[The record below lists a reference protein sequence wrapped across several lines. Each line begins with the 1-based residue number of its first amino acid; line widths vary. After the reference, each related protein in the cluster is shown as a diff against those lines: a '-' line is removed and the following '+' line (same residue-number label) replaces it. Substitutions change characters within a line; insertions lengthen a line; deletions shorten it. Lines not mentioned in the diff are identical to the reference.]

1 MLQYVNDMLTLN
13 ISYFHSSTMSSD
25 IKTKKEMIGV
35 RVSPQLL
42 AKIDERIEERGGT
55 RSEVVRDILKDT
67 LF

>member
-1 MLQYVNDMLTLN
+1 
-13 ISYFHSSTMSSD
+13 MSSD